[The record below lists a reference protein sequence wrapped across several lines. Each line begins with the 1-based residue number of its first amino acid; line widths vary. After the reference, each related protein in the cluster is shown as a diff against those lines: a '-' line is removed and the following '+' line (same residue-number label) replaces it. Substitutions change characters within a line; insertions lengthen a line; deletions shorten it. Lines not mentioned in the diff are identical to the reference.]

1 MRAAV
6 SSDLQRERVAVVWEA
21 GAARWPA
28 FEVRPEDFAAHV
40 EGLELADCAI
50 EHAGDLLLACA
61 CLRGDQR
68 ALAELGRLLR
78 ANVPAFV
85 RRIDAAPAFADEVH
99 QRLLERL
106 LHGPTPR
113 LGRYAGAGPLL
124 GWLRVVT
131 VRIAIDVK
139 RDQSGRLPPLDQSL
153 DGVVAQRVASPEVN
167 LIKAT
172 YRDDLQRA
180 VALGLARL
188 TSRQRAVLRLYLM
201 GGLNIDELGKLY
213 AVHRSTVAR
222 WISSAE
228 RSVFDTVR
236 EHLADLHHLT
246 TAEVLSLAGLVRSQV
261 ELSLE
266 RHL

>member
-1 MRAAV
+1 MTDAV
-6 SSDLQRERVAVVWEA
+6 SSDL
-21 GAARWPA
+21 P
-28 FEVRPEDFAAHV
+28 H
-40 EGLELADCAI
+40 
-50 EHAGDLLLACA
+50 EHAGDLSLAA
-61 CLRGDQR
+61 DCLRGDPR
-68 ALAELGRLLR
+68 AIAELERLLR
-78 ANVPAFV
+78 AHVPAFV
-85 RRIDAAPAFADEVH
+85 RRIDATAAFADDVH

-131 VRIAIDVK
+131 IRIAIDVK
-139 RDQSGRLPPLDQSL
+139 RDQSARLAQLDPSL
-153 DGVVAQRVASPEVN
+153 DGVLARQAASPEVD

-172 YRDDLQRA
+172 YRADLQRA
-180 VALGLARL
+180 VSLGLARL

-222 WISSAE
+222 WISAAE

-236 EHLADLHHLT
+236 EHLAEVHQLT
-246 TAEVLSLAGLVRSQV
+246 TAEVVSLAGLVRSQV
-261 ELSLE
+261 ELSLD